1 LEVERELSKDFDIF
15 IQNGTIVDGS
25 GDKQFRAD
33 VVIRDGRIKDINTN
47 LDVEAKVIIDAD
59 GLVVSPGFIDVH
71 SHSDTTL
78 PFDNHLESTIR
89 QGITSSVVGSCGL
102 SLAPVKEERIGLLK
116 QEFEIFTP
124 PGTTLD
130 ITWRSFHEY
139 LQEIERKRISSNI
152 ITHVGFGA
160 IRIAGGPAYE
170 DRAPTT
176 DEFEEMR
183 AYVSE
188 AMDAGAF
195 GMSTGL
201 IYPPQVYAST
211 EEIIEVAKVVGQY
224 GGLYFSHIRGEG
236 ATVLKAVQEVID
248 IVEAS
253 GCIGGQIAH
262 HKIAGKPF
270 WGMSKETLN
279 LIARANAKGISITCD
294 QYPYDRG
301 ATSLISLLPPWVH
314 EGGVSE
320 LLKRISD
327 TDNQAKIREYIE
339 QRKDWENMVEEA
351 GWDRIFVS
359 SVKTQ
364 KWKDVEG
371 LSIAEIK
378 DIRRYPDEYA
388 VLFEIIFDDNAEVMM
403 TMESMGEEDI
413 ERIMKSKFTMIGTDG
428 AGISPTGIL
437 SYGKPHPRHYGTYP
451 RILGRYAR
459 EKGLLS
465 LENAVYKMTGFP
477 AKRLG
482 LEDRGLLAKGN
493 WADIVIFNPDTII
506 DSATFLE
513 PHKFPIGIHHVIVNG
528 TLVVTE
534 DTQLDVFPG
543 QVLKRKKAIG
553 PLTI

>member
-1 LEVERELSKDFDIF
+1 MSKDFDIF
-15 IQNGTIVDGS
+15 IRNGTIVDGT
-25 GDKQFRAD
+25 GEKQFRAD
-33 VVIRDGRIKDINTN
+33 LIIRDGRIRDINT
-47 LDVEAKVIIDAD
+47 DIDAAAKVTIDAD

-102 SLAPVKEERIGLLK
+102 SLAPVKEERIDLLRT
-116 QEFEIFTP
+116 EFEIFTP
-124 PGTTLD
+124 PATVLD
-130 ITWRSFHEY
+130 ITWRAFSEY
-139 LQEIERKRISSNI
+139 LQEIERRGISSNI
-152 ITHVGFGA
+152 IPIVGFGA

-170 DRAPTT
+170 DRAPTLE
-176 DEFEEMR
+176 EFEEMR
-183 AYVSE
+183 AYTSE

-211 EEIIEVAKVVGQY
+211 KEIIEVAKAVGKY

-236 ATVLKAVQEVID
+236 ATVLKAIQEVID

-253 GCIGGQIAH
+253 GCVGGQIAH

-270 WGMSKETLN
+270 WGMSKDTLK
-279 LIARANAKGISITCD
+279 LIADANARGISVTCD
-294 QYPYDRG
+294 QYPYNRG
-301 ATSLISLLPPWVH
+301 STSLISILPPWVH

-320 LLKRISD
+320 LLNRIRD
-327 TDNQAKIREYIE
+327 RDNQVKIREYIE
-339 QRKDWENMVEEA
+339 NRKDWENIVEEA

-359 SVKTQ
+359 AVKNQ
-364 KWKDVEG
+364 KWKDIEG

-378 DIRRYPDEYA
+378 HVREYADEYA
-388 VLFEIIFDDNAEVMM
+388 VLFEILLDENAEVMM

-451 RILGRYAR
+451 RILGRYVR
-459 EKGLLS
+459 ERGLLS

-482 LEDRGLLAKGN
+482 LQDRGLLAKGY
-493 WADIVIFNPDTII
+493 WADIVIFNPETII
-506 DSATFLE
+506 DNATFLE
-513 PHKFPIGIHHVIVNG
+513 PHQFPIGIHHVIVNG
-528 TLVVTE
+528 TLLVTE
-534 DTQLDVFPG
+534 ETQLELFPG
-543 QVLKRKKAIG
+543 QVLKRKKAIS